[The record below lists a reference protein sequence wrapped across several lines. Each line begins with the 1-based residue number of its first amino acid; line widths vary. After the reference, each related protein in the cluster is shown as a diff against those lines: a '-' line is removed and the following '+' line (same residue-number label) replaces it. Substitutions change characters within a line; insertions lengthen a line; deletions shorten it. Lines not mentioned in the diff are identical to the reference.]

1 MLFYLAKLAL
11 VRSALDSVAGPR
23 SEKAPEFALFA
34 FPTPEPARHEE
45 GPFDGDGRH
54 LVFGNGVVLCMAP
67 MSLSLSGARGVAGR
81 VGQRGALCL
90 FGSGGLF
97 APARLPAS
105 SCHFPG
111 ERGRP

>member
-1 MLFYLAKLAL
+1 MLFYSGKLAL
-11 VRSALDSVAGPR
+11 VRSALDSVSGPH
-23 SEKAPEFALFA
+23 SEWAPELGLFA
-34 FPTPEPARHEE
+34 FPTPEPARYEE
-45 GPFDGDGRH
+45 GPLDGDGRR

-67 MSLSLSGARGVAGR
+67 MSLSLSGARGVARR

-105 SCHFPG
+105 SRHF
-111 ERGRP
+111 